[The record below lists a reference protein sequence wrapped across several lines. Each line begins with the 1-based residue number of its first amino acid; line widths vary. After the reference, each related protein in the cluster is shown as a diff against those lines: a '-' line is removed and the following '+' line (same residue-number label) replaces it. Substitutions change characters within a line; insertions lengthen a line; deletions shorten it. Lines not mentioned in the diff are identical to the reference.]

1 MEKIVLAGGCFWGVE
16 AYFKQIQGVKEV
28 TNGYIDGHKPNP
40 SYEEVCTGSGHAEAV
55 EVVYDSEEVSLRS
68 LLKHFFN
75 IIDPTL
81 INKQGNDIGAQ
92 YRTGIYN
99 YTKAQKQVIDAF
111 VDDIKNDYSKRL
123 QLTFKTDEPFYVAE
137 DYHQDYLDKNPN
149 GYCHVNLSSIKN
161 VKE

>member
-16 AYFKQIQGVKEV
+16 AYFKQIEGVKDV
-28 TNGYIDGHKPNP
+28 TNGYIDGHKANP
-40 SYEEVCTGSGHAEAV
+40 TYEEVCTGSGHAEAV
-55 EVVYDSEEVSLRS
+55 EVVYDPSEVSLYT

-99 YTKAQKQVIDAF
+99 YSKVQKKVIDDF
-111 VDDIKNDYSKRL
+111 IESVKDEYQKPL
-123 QLTFKTDEPFYVAE
+123 QLSFKTDEPFYEAE
-137 DYHQDYLDKNPN
+137 AYHQDYLDKNPN
-149 GYCHVNLSSIKN
+149 GYCHVNLESIKN